1 MIMKDGKKFRV
12 KKIRVDVD
20 QSLNGV
26 KWMKRAKRRKI
37 KVTFLSFSNLIL
49 ILIIGVLLT

>member
-1 MIMKDGKKFRV
+1 MEKNSEL